1 MSSFRS
7 DNDTL
12 PARPNDHVDSA
23 ERSGGGEV
31 GLGWQGWLR
40 WVWRQLTSM
49 RTALFL
55 LLLMAVAAIPG
66 SLFPQRQADPNG
78 VVQYFDDNPELA
90 PVIDTMQL
98 FDVYS
103 SAWFSAIYL
112 LLFVSLIGCIIP
124 RIKHHAKALRAP
136 APKTPAR
143 LQRMV
148 GYTATELQVVAGR
161 TSEADV
167 AKAIAIAEAELRR
180 RGYRTARYD
189 TSTSWSVSAERGYLR
204 ETGNLVFHSALVG
217 ILITVMFSTG
227 LNVTGDRALVEG
239 TTFVNSESAYSVF
252 TPGRFFDRES
262 LTPYAL
268 RLDGF
273 DVEYV
278 DPGLPGSG
286 QAGNFAARLSVREP
300 GEDELRAET
309 VRVNFPISVGGD
321 RIYLLGNGYAPT
333 ITVRNLAGDVIY
345 QESQPFLPQDS
356 AMTSLGVVK
365 IADGLPEQAGLVG
378 FFYPTQNTLDS
389 GAYYSVFPDLVN
401 PMITFNVFTGDLGI
415 DDGTPRSVY
424 KLDTESM
431 TQITGGDTGV
441 DSIELTPGDTVDLP
455 NGMGTITFEDLTV
468 TEGAEEPVK
477 RFVYLQIQRDTG
489 ATWVLIFSILAT
501 AGLITGL
508 LVPRRRLWVKATL
521 IDPVVGERKV
531 KIEYAGLARGED
543 PGLERAVEQFRTRH
557 VSVMRPG
564 FVGGSSVTDGE
575 WSHGPTQEQRTPVF
589 R

>member
-1 MSSFRS
+1 MSNSRS

-12 PARPNDHVDSA
+12 PARPSDHVDST
-23 ERSGGGEV
+23 ERGGGEV
-31 GLGWQGWLR
+31 GLGWRGWLR
-40 WVWRQLTSM
+40 WAWRQLTSM
-49 RTALFL
+49 RTALIL
-55 LLLMAVAAIPG
+55 LLLMAIAAIPG

-78 VVQYFDDNPELA
+78 VVKYFDDNPELA
-90 PVIDTMQL
+90 PTIDTLQL

-148 GYTATELQVVAGR
+148 GYSSSELQIVAGR

-167 AKAIAIAEAELRR
+167 AQAVAIAESELRH

-189 TSTSWSVSAERGYLR
+189 TPSSWSVSAERGYLR

-217 ILITVMFSTG
+217 ILVTVLLSTG
-227 LNVTGDRALVEG
+227 LNYTGDRVIVQG
-239 TTFVNSESAYSVF
+239 TTFVNSESAYSSF
-252 TPGRFFDRES
+252 SPGRNFDRSS

-268 RLDGF
+268 SLDGF

-278 DPGLPGSG
+278 DPGLPGAG
-286 QAGNFAARLSVREP
+286 QAGNFAAHLSIREP
-300 GEDELRAET
+300 GDDDSRAET
-309 VRVNFPISVGGD
+309 VRVNSPIEVNGD
-321 RIYLLGNGYAPT
+321 RIYLLGNGYAPMIT
-333 ITVRNLAGDVIY
+333 IRNAAGDVVY
-345 QESQPFLPQDS
+345 QEPQPFLPQDS
-356 AMTSLGVVK
+356 AMTSLGVIKVP
-365 IADGLPEQAGLVG
+365 DGLPEQVGLIG
-378 FFYPTQNTLDS
+378 FLYPTQSTLDT
-389 GAYYSVFPDLVN
+389 GAYYSVFPDLYN
-401 PMITFNVFTGDLGI
+401 PMMTFNVFTGDLGI

-424 KLDTESM
+424 QLDTESM

-441 DSIELTPGDTVDLP
+441 DSIELTPGDTADLP

-468 TEGAEEPVK
+468 TEGAEEPIK
-477 RFVYLQIQRDTG
+477 RFVSLQIQRDTG

-501 AGLITGL
+501 VGLITGL
-508 LVPRRRLWVKATL
+508 LIPRRRLWVKATL
-521 IDPVVGERKV
+521 TDPVVGERKV

-543 PGLERAVEQFRTRH
+543 PALERSIELFRT
-557 VSVMRPG
+557 
-564 FVGGSSVTDGE
+564 
-575 WSHGPTQEQRTPVF
+575 SHLSAIAEQLPSPHFKKGTP
-589 R
+589 

>member
-1 MSSFRS
+1 MSSSRS
-7 DNDTL
+7 ENDTL
-12 PARPNDHVDSA
+12 PARPSDHVDST
-23 ERSGGGEV
+23 ERGSGDG

-40 WVWRQLTSM
+40 WGWRQLTSM
-49 RTALFL
+49 RTALLL
-55 LLLMAVAAIPG
+55 LLLMAIAAIPG

-78 VVQYFDDNPELA
+78 VVKYFDDNPELA
-90 PVIDTMQL
+90 PTIDKLQL

-124 RIKHHAKALRAP
+124 RIKHHVKALRAP
-136 APKTPAR
+136 TPKTPAR

-148 GYTATELQVVAGR
+148 GYSTTELQIVAGR

-167 AKAIAIAEAELRR
+167 EQAIVIAERELRR
-180 RGYRTARYD
+180 AGYRTKRYD
-189 TSTSWSVSAERGYLR
+189 TGTSWSVSAERGYLR
-204 ETGNLVFHSALVG
+204 ETGNLIFHSALVG
-217 ILITVMFSTG
+217 ILITVLFSTG
-227 LNVTGDRALVEG
+227 LNVTGDRAIVEG

-252 TPGRFFDRES
+252 EPGRFFDRDS

-278 DPGLPGSG
+278 EPGLPGSG
-286 QAGNFAARLSVREP
+286 QAGNFAAHLSVREP
-300 GEDELRAET
+300 GVDETRSET
-309 VRVNFPISVGGD
+309 VRVNYPISVSGD

-333 ITVRNLAGDVIY
+333 ITIRNTEGTVIY

-356 AMTSLGVVK
+356 AMTSLGVIKVP
-365 IADGLPEQAGLVG
+365 DGLPEQAGLVG
-378 FFYPTQNTLDS
+378 FFYPTQNVLES
-389 GAYYSVFPDLVN
+389 GAYYSVFPDLIN

-431 TQITGGDTGV
+431 TQLTGGDTGF
-441 DSIELTPGDTVDLP
+441 DSIVLTPGDTVDLP
-455 NGMGTITFEDLTV
+455 KGMGTITFEDLTV

-501 AGLITGL
+501 VGLITGL

-521 IDPVVGERKV
+521 TNPVVGDHKV

-543 PGLERAVEQFRTRH
+543 PGLKRSIEQLRT
-557 VSVMRPG
+557 
-564 FVGGSSVTDGE
+564 
-575 WSHGPTQEQRTPVF
+575 SHLSAIAEHLPSPHFKKGTP
-589 R
+589 

>member
-1 MSSFRS
+1 MSNSRS

-12 PARPNDHVDSA
+12 PARPSDHVDST
-23 ERSGGGEV
+23 ERGGGEV
-31 GLGWQGWLR
+31 GLGWRGWLR
-40 WVWRQLTSM
+40 WAWRQLTSM
-49 RTALFL
+49 RTALIL
-55 LLLMAVAAIPG
+55 LLLMAIAAIPG

-78 VVQYFDDNPELA
+78 VVKYFDDNPELA
-90 PVIDTMQL
+90 PTIDTLQL

-148 GYTATELQVVAGR
+148 GYSSSELQIVAGR

-167 AKAIAIAEAELRR
+167 AQAVAIAESELRR

-189 TSTSWSVSAERGYLR
+189 TPSSWSVSAERGYLR

-217 ILITVMFSTG
+217 ILVTVLLSTG
-227 LNVTGDRALVEG
+227 LNYTGDRVIVQG
-239 TTFVNSESAYSVF
+239 TTFVNSESAYSSF
-252 TPGRFFDRES
+252 SPGRNFDRSS

-268 RLDGF
+268 SLDGF

-278 DPGLPGSG
+278 DPGLPGAG
-286 QAGNFAARLSVREP
+286 QAGNFAAHLSIREP
-300 GEDELRAET
+300 GDDDSRAEI
-309 VRVNFPISVGGD
+309 VRVNSPIEVNGD
-321 RIYLLGNGYAPT
+321 RIYLLGNGYAPMIT
-333 ITVRNLAGDVIY
+333 IRNAAGDVVY
-345 QESQPFLPQDS
+345 QEPQPFLPQDS
-356 AMTSLGVVK
+356 AMTSLGVIKVP
-365 IADGLPEQAGLVG
+365 DGLPEQVGLIG
-378 FFYPTQNTLDS
+378 FLYPTQSTLDT
-389 GAYYSVFPDLVN
+389 GAYYSVFPDLYN
-401 PMITFNVFTGDLGI
+401 PMMTFNVFTGDLGI

-424 KLDTESM
+424 QLDTESM

-441 DSIELTPGDTVDLP
+441 DSIELTPGDTADLP

-468 TEGAEEPVK
+468 TEGAEEPIK
-477 RFVYLQIQRDTG
+477 RFVSLQIQRDTG

-501 AGLITGL
+501 VGLITGL
-508 LVPRRRLWVKATL
+508 LIPRRRLWVKATL
-521 IDPVVGERKV
+521 TDPVVGERKV

-543 PGLERAVEQFRTRH
+543 PALERSIEQFRT
-557 VSVMRPG
+557 
-564 FVGGSSVTDGE
+564 
-575 WSHGPTQEQRTPVF
+575 SHLSAIAEQLPSPHFKKGTP
-589 R
+589 

>member
-1 MSSFRS
+1 MSNSRS

-12 PARPNDHVDSA
+12 PARPSDHVDST
-23 ERSGGGEV
+23 ERGSGEV

-40 WVWRQLTSM
+40 WAWRQLTSM
-49 RTALFL
+49 RAALIL
-55 LLLMAVAAIPG
+55 LLLMAIAAIPG

-78 VVQYFDDNPELA
+78 VVKYFDDNPELA
-90 PVIDTMQL
+90 PTIDTLQL

-148 GYTATELQVVAGR
+148 GYSSSELQIVGR

-167 AKAIAIAEAELRR
+167 AQAVAIAESGLRR

-189 TSTSWSVSAERGYLR
+189 TPSAWSVSAERGYLR

-217 ILITVMFSTG
+217 ILVTVLLSTG
-227 LNVTGDRALVEG
+227 LNYTGDRVIVQG
-239 TTFVNSESAYSVF
+239 TTFVNSESAYSSF
-252 TPGRFFDRES
+252 SPGQNFDRNS

-268 RLDGF
+268 SLDGF

-278 DPGLPGSG
+278 DPGLPGAG
-286 QAGNFAARLSVREP
+286 QAGNFAAHLSIREP
-300 GEDELRAET
+300 GDDDSRAET
-309 VRVNFPISVGGD
+309 VRVNSPIEVNGD
-321 RIYLLGNGYAPT
+321 RIYLLGNGYAPMIT
-333 ITVRNLAGDVIY
+333 IRNAAGDVVY
-345 QESQPFLPQDS
+345 QEPQPFLPQDS
-356 AMTSLGVVK
+356 AMTSLGVIKVP
-365 IADGLPEQAGLVG
+365 DGLPEQVGLIG
-378 FFYPTQNTLDS
+378 FLYPTQSTLDT
-389 GAYYSVFPDLVN
+389 GAYYSVFPDLYN
-401 PMITFNVFTGDLGI
+401 PMMTFNVFTGDLGI

-424 KLDTESM
+424 QLDTESM

-441 DSIELTPGDTVDLP
+441 DSIELTPGDTADLP

-468 TEGAEEPVK
+468 TEGAEEPIK
-477 RFVYLQIQRDTG
+477 RFVSLQIQRDTG

-501 AGLITGL
+501 VGLITGL
-508 LVPRRRLWVKATL
+508 LIPRRRLWVKATFT
-521 IDPVVGERKV
+521 DPIVGERKV

-543 PGLERAVEQFRTRH
+543 PGLERAVEQFHT
-557 VSVMRPG
+557 
-564 FVGGSSVTDGE
+564 
-575 WSHGPTQEQRTPVF
+575 SHLSAIAEQLPSPLFKKGTP
-589 R
+589 

>member
-124 RIKHHAKALRAP
+124 RIKHHAKSLRSP

-521 IDPVVGERKV
+521 IDPVVGERNV

-557 VSVMRPG
+557 VSAIA
-564 FVGGSSVTDGE
+564 
-575 WSHGPTQEQRTPVF
+575 EQLPPKHF
-589 R
+589 KKEAP

>member
-1 MSSFRS
+1 MSNSRS

-12 PARPNDHVDSA
+12 PARPSDHVDST
-23 ERSGGGEV
+23 ERGGGEV
-31 GLGWQGWLR
+31 GLGWRGWLR
-40 WVWRQLTSM
+40 WAWRQLTSM
-49 RTALFL
+49 RTALIL
-55 LLLMAVAAIPG
+55 LLLMAIAAIPG

-78 VVQYFDDNPELA
+78 VVKYFDDNPELA
-90 PVIDTMQL
+90 PTIDTLQL

-148 GYTATELQVVAGR
+148 GYSSSELQIVAGR

-167 AKAIAIAEAELRR
+167 AQAVAIAESELRR

-189 TSTSWSVSAERGYLR
+189 TPSSWSVSAERGYLR

-217 ILITVMFSTG
+217 ILVTVLLSTG
-227 LNVTGDRALVEG
+227 LNYTGDRVIVQG
-239 TTFVNSESAYSVF
+239 TTFVNSESAYSSF
-252 TPGRFFDRES
+252 SPGRNFDRSS

-268 RLDGF
+268 SLDGF

-278 DPGLPGSG
+278 DPGLPGAG
-286 QAGNFAARLSVREP
+286 QAGNFAAHLSIREP
-300 GEDELRAET
+300 GDDDSRAET
-309 VRVNFPISVGGD
+309 VRVNSPIEVNGD
-321 RIYLLGNGYAPT
+321 RIYLLGNGYAPMIT
-333 ITVRNLAGDVIY
+333 IRNAAGDVVY
-345 QESQPFLPQDS
+345 QEPQPFLPQDS
-356 AMTSLGVVK
+356 AMTSLGVIKVP
-365 IADGLPEQAGLVG
+365 DGLPEQVGLIG
-378 FFYPTQNTLDS
+378 FLYPTQSTLDT
-389 GAYYSVFPDLVN
+389 GAYYSVFPDLYN
-401 PMITFNVFTGDLGI
+401 PMMTFNVFTGDLGI

-424 KLDTESM
+424 QLDTESM

-441 DSIELTPGDTVDLP
+441 DSIELTPGDTADLP

-468 TEGAEEPVK
+468 TEGAEEPIK
-477 RFVYLQIQRDTG
+477 RFVSLQIQRDTG

-501 AGLITGL
+501 VGLITGL
-508 LVPRRRLWVKATL
+508 LIPRRRLWVKATL
-521 IDPVVGERKV
+521 TDPVVGERKV

-543 PGLERAVEQFRTRH
+543 PALERSIEQFRT
-557 VSVMRPG
+557 
-564 FVGGSSVTDGE
+564 
-575 WSHGPTQEQRTPVF
+575 SHLSAIAEQLPSPHFKKGTP
-589 R
+589 

>member
-1 MSSFRS
+1 MSNSRS

-12 PARPNDHVDSA
+12 PARPSDHVDST
-23 ERSGGGEV
+23 ERAGVEV
-31 GLGWQGWLR
+31 GLGWRGWLR
-40 WVWRQLTSM
+40 WAWRQLTSM
-49 RTALFL
+49 RTALIL

-90 PVIDTMQL
+90 PVIDKLQL

-112 LLFVSLIGCIIP
+112 LLFVSLIGCILP
-124 RIKHHAKALRAP
+124 RIKHHVKALRAP
-136 APKTPAR
+136 APRTPAR

-148 GYTATELQVVAGR
+148 GYSSSELQIVAGR

-167 AKAIAIAEAELRR
+167 AQAVAVAEGELRR

-189 TSTSWSVSAERGYLR
+189 TPNSWSVSAERGYLR
-204 ETGNLVFHSALVG
+204 ETGNLIFHSALVG
-217 ILITVMFSTG
+217 ILVTILFSTG
-227 LNVTGDRALVEG
+227 QNVTGDRAIVEG

-252 TPGRFFDRES
+252 KPGRFFDRSS

-273 DVEYV
+273 DVDYV

-286 QAGNFAARLSVREP
+286 QAGNFAAHLSIREP
-300 GEDELRAET
+300 GGEDTREET
-309 VRVNFPISVGGD
+309 VRVNSPIEVNGD
-321 RIYLLGNGYAPT
+321 RIYLLGNGYAPMIT
-333 ITVRNLAGDVIY
+333 IRNAAGDVVY
-345 QESQPFLPQDS
+345 QEPQPFLPQDS

-365 IADGLPEQAGLVG
+365 VADGLPEQAGLVG
-378 FFYPTQNTLDS
+378 FFYPTQNVMDT
-389 GAYYSVFPDLVN
+389 GAYYSVFPDLIN

-441 DSIELTPGDTVDLP
+441 DSIELTPGETADLP

-489 ATWVLIFSILAT
+489 ATWVLIFAILAT

-508 LVPRRRLWVKATL
+508 LVPRRRIWVKATL
-521 IDPVVGERKV
+521 INPVVGDRKV

-543 PGLERAVEQFRTRH
+543 PGLERAIEQFRTNH
-557 VSVMRPG
+557 LSAIA
-564 FVGGSSVTDGE
+564 
-575 WSHGPTQEQRTPVF
+575 EQLPSPLF
-589 R
+589 KKEAP

>member
-1 MSSFRS
+1 MSNSRS

-12 PARPNDHVDSA
+12 PARPSDHVDST
-23 ERSGGGEV
+23 ERGGGEV
-31 GLGWQGWLR
+31 GLGWRGWLR
-40 WVWRQLTSM
+40 WAWRQLTSM
-49 RTALFL
+49 RTALIL
-55 LLLMAVAAIPG
+55 LLLMAIAAIPG

-78 VVQYFDDNPELA
+78 VVKYFDDNPELA
-90 PVIDTMQL
+90 PTIDTLQL

-148 GYTATELQVVAGR
+148 GYSSSELQIVAGR

-167 AKAIAIAEAELRR
+167 AQAVAIAESELRH

-189 TSTSWSVSAERGYLR
+189 TPSSWSVSAERGYLR

-217 ILITVMFSTG
+217 ILVTVLLSTG
-227 LNVTGDRALVEG
+227 LNYTGDRVIVQG
-239 TTFVNSESAYSVF
+239 TTFVNSESAYSSF
-252 TPGRFFDRES
+252 SPGRNFDRSS

-268 RLDGF
+268 SLDGF

-278 DPGLPGSG
+278 DPGLPGAG
-286 QAGNFAARLSVREP
+286 QAGNFAAHLSIREP
-300 GEDELRAET
+300 GDDDSRAET
-309 VRVNFPISVGGD
+309 VRVNSPIEVNGD
-321 RIYLLGNGYAPT
+321 RIYLLGNGYAPMIT
-333 ITVRNLAGDVIY
+333 IRNAAGDVVY
-345 QESQPFLPQDS
+345 QEPQPFLPQDS
-356 AMTSLGVVK
+356 AMTSLGVIKVP
-365 IADGLPEQAGLVG
+365 DGLPEQVGLIG
-378 FFYPTQNTLDS
+378 FLYPTQSTLDT
-389 GAYYSVFPDLVN
+389 GAYYSVFPDLYN
-401 PMITFNVFTGDLGI
+401 PMMTFNVFTGDLGI

-424 KLDTESM
+424 QLDTESM

-441 DSIELTPGDTVDLP
+441 DSIELTPGDTADLP

-468 TEGAEEPVK
+468 TEGAEEPIK
-477 RFVYLQIQRDTG
+477 RFVSLQIQRDTG

-501 AGLITGL
+501 VGLITGL
-508 LVPRRRLWVKATL
+508 LIPRRRLWVKATL
-521 IDPVVGERKV
+521 TDPVVGERKV

-543 PGLERAVEQFRTRH
+543 PALERSIEQFRT
-557 VSVMRPG
+557 
-564 FVGGSSVTDGE
+564 
-575 WSHGPTQEQRTPVF
+575 SHLSAIAEQLPSPHFKKGTP
-589 R
+589 

>member
-1 MSSFRS
+1 MSNSRS

-12 PARPNDHVDSA
+12 PARPSDHVDST
-23 ERSGGGEV
+23 ERGGGEV
-31 GLGWQGWLR
+31 GLGWRGWLR
-40 WVWRQLTSM
+40 WAWRQLTSM
-49 RTALFL
+49 RTALIL
-55 LLLMAVAAIPG
+55 LLLMAIAAIPG

-78 VVQYFDDNPELA
+78 VVKYFDDNPELA
-90 PVIDTMQL
+90 PTIDTLQL

-148 GYTATELQVVAGR
+148 GYSSSELQIVAGR

-167 AKAIAIAEAELRR
+167 AQAVAIAESELRR

-189 TSTSWSVSAERGYLR
+189 PPSSWSVSAERGYLR

-217 ILITVMFSTG
+217 ILVTVLLSTG
-227 LNVTGDRALVEG
+227 LNYTGDRVIVQG
-239 TTFVNSESAYSVF
+239 TTFVNSESAYSSF
-252 TPGRFFDRES
+252 SPGRNFDRSS

-268 RLDGF
+268 SLDGF

-278 DPGLPGSG
+278 DPGLPGAG
-286 QAGNFAARLSVREP
+286 QAGNFAAHLSIREP
-300 GEDELRAET
+300 GDDDSRAET
-309 VRVNFPISVGGD
+309 VRVNSPIEVNGD
-321 RIYLLGNGYAPT
+321 RIYLLGNGYAPMIT
-333 ITVRNLAGDVIY
+333 IRNAAGDVVY
-345 QESQPFLPQDS
+345 QEPQPFLPQDS
-356 AMTSLGVVK
+356 AMTSLGVIKVP
-365 IADGLPEQAGLVG
+365 DGLPEQVGLIG
-378 FFYPTQNTLDS
+378 FLYPTQSTLDT
-389 GAYYSVFPDLVN
+389 GAYYSVFPDLYN
-401 PMITFNVFTGDLGI
+401 PMMTFNVFTGDLGI

-424 KLDTESM
+424 QLDTESM

-441 DSIELTPGDTVDLP
+441 DSIELTPGDTADLP

-468 TEGAEEPVK
+468 TEGAEEPIK
-477 RFVYLQIQRDTG
+477 RFVSLQIQRDTG

-501 AGLITGL
+501 VGLITGL
-508 LVPRRRLWVKATL
+508 LIPRRRLWVKATL
-521 IDPVVGERKV
+521 TDPVVGERKV

-543 PGLERAVEQFRTRH
+543 PALERSIEQFRT
-557 VSVMRPG
+557 
-564 FVGGSSVTDGE
+564 
-575 WSHGPTQEQRTPVF
+575 SHLSAIAEQLPSPHFKKGTP
-589 R
+589 